1 MEKQDQD
8 FPEMGKIEQF
18 VKRYEKRSHH
28 TMNNYRYI
36 LQSYFKTIQQQP
48 NTYFT
53 KRNETQIKQD
63 ITRYWDTISEQA
75 PKSRDLKLACIKS
88 FLIWN
93 EIEIKTRFYKELRES
108 IKEKGA
114 LTEDYVPKTIDL
126 QKMIQ
131 HANIRERAWILLASS
146 SGMRIGEI
154 LKLEQNMLHLDQD
167 PPYIQLPG
175 RITKNGKK
183 RFTFCTPEARDA
195 IIEWLQ
201 VRTTYLQKINGKNN
215 LPHAKKVYHDP
226 EDRRIFPFQYYPIS
240 CKFNQLTDIIKKG
253 KKDERTKRAAF
264 HIHCLRKYAKTR
276 MQLSM
281 PDAMVDFIIGHSG
294 YLPEYDVFEVEQIAP
309 HYKKA
314 MNDLCVFS
322 SPDNEETQQRIMR
335 LERENREMK
344 EDIDRLMRKI
354 VAQ

>member
-1 MEKQDQD
+1 MKKQQLQD
-8 FPEMGKIEQF
+8 PIETF
-18 VKRYEKRSHH
+18 VQRYEKRSHH

-53 KRNETQIKQD
+53 KRNETEIKQD
-63 ITRYWDTISEQA
+63 ITHYWDTISEQA

-93 EIEIKTRFYKELRES
+93 ETEIKTRFYKELRES

-183 RFTFCTPEARDA
+183 RFTF
-195 IIEWLQ
+195 
-201 VRTTYLQKINGKNN
+201 
-215 LPHAKKVYHDP
+215 
-226 EDRRIFPFQYYPIS
+226 
-240 CKFNQLTDIIKKG
+240 
-253 KKDERTKRAAF
+253 
-264 HIHCLRKYAKTR
+264 
-276 MQLSM
+276 
-281 PDAMVDFIIGHSG
+281 
-294 YLPEYDVFEVEQIAP
+294 
-309 HYKKA
+309 
-314 MNDLCVFS
+314 
-322 SPDNEETQQRIMR
+322 
-335 LERENREMK
+335 
-344 EDIDRLMRKI
+344 
-354 VAQ
+354 